1 MGCNLCDDCSE
12 CTCGYDIE
20 CGAWSEYHSAS
31 ERRSRFDDYFDYD
44 WAAEYDDEEDEEP
57 FYDDEDD
64 DEGLFNDEDGIDC
77 YHAADYVNRVVT
89 VHGVVAFT
97 FHDKEK
103 EFLHRFYPET
113 GVERPPVFIDLGAR
127 YPASGGLSLVVWGR
141 NRRNF
146 PASLESDLLGEH
158 ICVTG
163 AVYLYKGEAYMELTS
178 PGQIALR

>member
-31 ERRSRFDDYFDYD
+31 ERRSRFDDFCD
-44 WAAEYDDEEDEEP
+44 WISECDDEET
-57 FYDDEDD
+57 FYDEDD
-64 DEGLFNDEDGIDC
+64 DEGIFNDDDGIDC
-77 YHAADYVNRVVT
+77 YHAADYVNHVVT

-97 FHDKEK
+97 FHDKKK
-103 EFLHRFYPET
+103 EFLHRFYPEA

-146 PASLESDLLGEH
+146 PASLESDLLGER

-163 AVYLYKGEAYMELTS
+163 EVYLYKGEAYMELTS
-178 PGQIALR
+178 PSQIALC